1 MEVQL
6 RKSILDKM
14 VKESIDFIPQKLILE
29 TKTTKESLED
39 IFIDMLK
46 NIYWTEKYLLRT
58 LPEIAKSI
66 YNELLLEAIE
76 QHIDAIYQQNHRIE
90 RCFEIKKL
98 KASGKKSPAIE
109 CLLKEANDNIQKF
122 DMGHIRDASL
132 INIIQKITHYQISG
146 YGTLKTTATVLN
158 EVECA
163 ILLRES
169 KDDELRNDII
179 LTDLAE
185 KINQLAANMEEEEVD

>member
-1 MEVQL
+1 
-6 RKSILDKM
+6 M
-14 VKESIDFIPQKLILE
+14 VKEPIDFIPQKLILE
-29 TKTTKESLED
+29 TKTTKESLEY

-46 NIYWTEKYLLRT
+46 DIYWTEKYLLRT
-58 LPEIAKSI
+58 LPEIAKFI

-90 RCFEIKKL
+90 RCFELKKI
-98 KASGKKSPAIE
+98 KASGKKALAIE
-109 CLLKEANDNIQKF
+109 CLINEVNDNIQIF
-122 DMGHIRDASL
+122 ELGHVRDAL
-132 INIIQKITHYQISG
+132 ITNIIQKITHYQISA
-146 YGTLKTTATVLN
+146 YGALKIIATALGN
-158 EVECA
+158 VECA

-179 LTDLAE
+179 LTNLAE